1 MKTPRKRGR
10 KRPAD
15 AECVL
20 DQVQAVFTEKKKE
33 FDDSARRVADDLGI
47 SVASVYNYIK
57 RKNVPDMNV
66 LKKASERWGTK
77 WRYIDASEIL
87 PKLKI
92 HEPQQYVFSF
102 LDALRESD
110 VEIVRIGPKGAKTL
124 QVTLN
129 IRFTA

>member
-1 MKTPRKRGR
+1 LKSQGKRGR

-15 AECVL
+15 AECVIK
-20 DQVQAVFTEKKKE
+20 QAMEVFAQKRRE
-33 FDDSARRVADDLGI
+33 FGNSAKLAAKDLGI
-47 SVASVYNYIK
+47 SLASFYNYVNGK
-57 RKNVPDMNV
+57 TVPDMDV
-66 LKKASERWGTK
+66 LKKASEKWGTK
-77 WRYIDASEIL
+77 WKYIDTSEIL

-92 HEPQQYVFSF
+92 REPEQFVFSF

-110 VEIVRIGPKGAKTL
+110 VEIVRIGPKGHKTL